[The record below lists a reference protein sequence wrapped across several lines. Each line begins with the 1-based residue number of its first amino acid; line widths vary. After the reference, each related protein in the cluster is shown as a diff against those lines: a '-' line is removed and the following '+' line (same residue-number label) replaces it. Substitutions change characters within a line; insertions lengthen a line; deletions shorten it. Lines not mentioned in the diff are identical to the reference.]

1 MAINT
6 WFLIQQINTKI
17 WFAIRSEIEI
27 INGEKDC
34 SRIKVD
40 TDDDLSLN
48 RSLKFP
54 TLSIIARSIFQEHKI
69 LYPQIYLDECLCG
82 L

>member
-1 MAINT
+1 MILDST
-6 WFLIQQINTKI
+6 DKYQEI

-34 SRIKVD
+34 SRIKID

-48 RSLKFP
+48 RSLKF
-54 TLSIIARSIFQEHKI
+54 QHW
-69 LYPQIYLDECLCG
+69 Q
-82 L
+82 